1 MKDERTLSTT
11 ILDHSM
17 KGAFMLAFLFI
28 SLFLSPSTV
37 AGQDDD
43 AINKFISTQASRER
57 GEEYEAARKV
67 LEVDLNRDGVSDV
80 VVLYTIEGQDGT
92 NNYVQYLAAFVRKNG
107 AVTPVAHTSV
117 GGKNYRSVEL
127 EFISNGVIGLKTL
140 KYAKKDPSCCPSRKG
155 FASYM
160 LVKGK
165 LKAVRM
171 RM

>member
-1 MKDERTLSTT
+1 MRALTTTAALILTLLYFSSST
-11 ILDHSM
+11 
-17 KGAFMLAFLFI
+17 ALAQNADNE
-28 SLFLSPSTV
+28 T
-37 AGQDDD
+37 
-43 AINKFISTQASRER
+43 INKFISTQASRER

-67 LEVDLNRDGVSDV
+67 VEGDLNRDGVSDV

-107 AVTPVAHTSV
+107 ALMPVPHTSV

-127 EFISNGVIGLKTL
+127 EFINKGVIALATL
-140 KYAKKDPSCCPSRKG
+140 KYAKKDPSCCPSKKG
-155 FASYM
+155 LASYM

-165 LKAVRM
+165 LKEVRM